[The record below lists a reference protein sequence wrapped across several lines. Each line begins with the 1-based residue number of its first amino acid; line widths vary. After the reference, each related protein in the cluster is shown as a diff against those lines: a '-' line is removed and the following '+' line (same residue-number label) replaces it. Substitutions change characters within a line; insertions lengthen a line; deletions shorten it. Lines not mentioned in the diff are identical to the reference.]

1 MRMITPSRMLYISL
15 LVNIADIIIA
25 SNCIAMIIRIIE
37 PSTSL
42 VESAHDFAACWDTLL
57 FGGRE

>member
-1 MRMITPSRMLYISL
+1 MITSSRILRISL
-15 LVNIADIIIA
+15 LVNITDIIIA

-37 PSTSL
+37 PSKSL
-42 VESAHDFAACWDTLL
+42 LESAHEFAACWDTLL